1 MVKFY
6 DTNALL
12 ILGSQIFE
20 DEKFYISSISLK
32 ELEHIKTLKRKEV
45 AQAIQKARA
54 YGDLSEN
61 SEYDEA
67 KNEQA
72 EIEGKI
78 ANLEATLENAIVLD
92 DSELGT
98 DKVNVGNKVTVHNID
113 ADEESEYKIVST
125 AEADPIMGLIS
136 DDSPLGK
143 ALIGQ
148 RKGDSINVETP
159 MGIVKYTI
167 TDISK

>member
-1 MVKFY
+1 MAK
-6 DTNALL
+6 
-12 ILGSQIFE
+12 QIIVSKE
-20 DEKFYISSISLK
+20 GLK
-32 ELEHIKTLKRKEV
+32 KLQQELEHLKTVKRKEV
-45 AQAIQKARA
+45 ALAIQKARA

-78 ANLEATLENAIVLD
+78 SHLEETLENAIVLD
-92 DSELGT
+92 DFELGT
-98 DKVNVGNKVTVHNID
+98 DKVNVGNKVMVHNID
-113 ADEESEYKIVST
+113 TDEDCEYKIVST
-125 AEADPIMGLIS
+125 TEADPMQFLIS

-143 ALIGQ
+143 ALLGP

-167 TDISK
+167 TNISK

>member
-1 MVKFY
+1 MAK
-6 DTNALL
+6 
-12 ILGSQIFE
+12 QIIVSNE
-20 DEKFYISSISLK
+20 GLK
-32 ELEHIKTLKRKEV
+32 KLQQELEHLKTVKRKEV
-45 AQAIQKARA
+45 ALAIQKARA

-78 ANLEATLENAIVLD
+78 AKLEATLENAIVLD
-92 DSELGT
+92 DAELGT
-98 DKVNVGNKVTVHNID
+98 DKVNVGNKVSVHNID
-113 ADEESEYKIVST
+113 DDSDAEYKIVST
-125 AEADPIMGLIS
+125 TEADPIIGLIS

-143 ALIGQ
+143 ALLGQ

>member
-1 MVKFY
+1 MAK
-6 DTNALL
+6 
-12 ILGSQIFE
+12 QIIVSHE
-20 DEKFYISSISLK
+20 GLK
-32 ELEHIKTLKRKEV
+32 NLQHELEHLKTVKRKEV

-78 ANLEATLENAIVLD
+78 AQLEATLENAIVLD
-92 DSELGT
+92 DSELST
-98 DKVNVGNKVTVHNID
+98 DKIGVGNVVVVHNIED
-113 ADEESEYKIVST
+113 GEEAEYKIVST
-125 AEADPIMGLIS
+125 AESDPIEGRIS

-143 ALIGQ
+143 ALLGH

-159 MGIVKYTI
+159 VGIVRYTV
-167 TDISK
+167 TGISK

>member
-1 MVKFY
+1 MAK
-6 DTNALL
+6 
-12 ILGSQIFE
+12 QIIVSHE
-20 DEKFYISSISLK
+20 GLK
-32 ELEHIKTLKRKEV
+32 KLQQELEHLKTVKRKEV

-78 ANLEATLENAIVLD
+78 AHLEATLENAIVLD
-92 DSELGT
+92 DSDLGT

-113 ADEESEYKIVST
+113 EGEETEYKIVST
-125 AEADPIMGLIS
+125 TEADPMQNLIS
-136 DDSPLGK
+136 DESPLGK

-148 RKGDSINVETP
+148 RKGDSINVEAP
-159 MGIVKYTI
+159 IGIIRYTI

>member
-1 MVKFY
+1 MAKQIIV
-6 DTNALL
+6 
-12 ILGSQIFE
+12 SQE
-20 DEKFYISSISLK
+20 GLK
-32 ELEHIKTLKRKEV
+32 KLQQELEYLKTVKRKEV
-45 AQAIQKARA
+45 ALAIQKARA

-78 ANLEATLENAIVLD
+78 ANLEETLENAIVLD
-92 DSELGT
+92 DKDLGT
-98 DKVNVGNKVTVHNID
+98 DKVNVGNKVMVHNID
-113 ADEESEYKIVST
+113 TGEEAEYKIVST
-125 AEADPIMGLIS
+125 TEADPMEFRIS

-143 ALIGQ
+143 ALLGQ

-167 TDISK
+167 TEISK

>member
-1 MVKFY
+1 MAK
-6 DTNALL
+6 
-12 ILGSQIFE
+12 QIIVSH
-20 DEKFYISSISLK
+20 DGLMKLQQ
-32 ELEHIKTLKRKEV
+32 ELEYLKTVKRKEV

-98 DKVNVGNKVTVHNID
+98 DKVNVGNKVKVINID
-113 ADEESEYKIVST
+113 ADEETEYKIVST
-125 AEADPIMGLIS
+125 TEADPIMGLIS

-159 MGIVKYTI
+159 MGVVKYTI
-167 TDISK
+167 TEISK

>member
-1 MVKFY
+1 MAK
-6 DTNALL
+6 
-12 ILGSQIFE
+12 QIIVSHE
-20 DEKFYISSISLK
+20 GLK
-32 ELEHIKTLKRKEV
+32 KLQQELEHLKTVKRKEV

-98 DKVNVGNKVTVHNID
+98 DKVKVGNKVTVHNID

>member
-1 MVKFY
+1 MAK
-6 DTNALL
+6 
-12 ILGSQIFE
+12 QIIVSHE
-20 DEKFYISSISLK
+20 GLK
-32 ELEHIKTLKRKEV
+32 KLQQELEHLKTVKRKEV

-78 ANLEATLENAIVLD
+78 AHLEATLENAIVLD
-92 DSELGT
+92 DSDLGT

-113 ADEESEYKIVST
+113 EGEETEYKIVST
-125 AEADPIMGLIS
+125 TEADPIQNLIS

-159 MGIVKYTI
+159 IGVIRYTI

>member
-1 MVKFY
+1 MAK
-6 DTNALL
+6 
-12 ILGSQIFE
+12 QIIVSHE
-20 DEKFYISSISLK
+20 GLSKLQQ
-32 ELEHIKTLKRKEV
+32 ELEHLKTVKRKEV

-78 ANLEATLENAIVLD
+78 AHLEETLENAIVLD

-113 ADEESEYKIVST
+113 DGEETEYKIVST
-125 AEADPIMGLIS
+125 AEADPMMFLIS

-148 RKGDSINVETP
+148 KKGDSINVETP

-167 TDISK
+167 TNISK

>member
-1 MVKFY
+1 MAK
-6 DTNALL
+6 
-12 ILGSQIFE
+12 QIIVSNE
-20 DEKFYISSISLK
+20 GLK
-32 ELEHIKTLKRKEV
+32 KLQQELEHLKTVKRKEV
-45 AQAIQKARA
+45 ALAIQKARA

-78 ANLEATLENAIVLD
+78 AKLELTLENAIVLD
-92 DSELGT
+92 DAELGT
-98 DKVNVGNKVTVHNID
+98 DKVSVGNKVSVHNID
-113 ADEESEYKIVST
+113 DDSDAEYKIVST
-125 AEADPIMGLIS
+125 TEADPIMGLIS

-143 ALIGQ
+143 SLIGQ

>member
-1 MVKFY
+1 MSK
-6 DTNALL
+6 
-12 ILGSQIFE
+12 QIIVSHE
-20 DEKFYISSISLK
+20 GLK
-32 ELEHIKTLKRKEV
+32 KLQAELEHLKTVKRKEV

-78 ANLEATLENAIVLD
+78 AHLEETLDNAIVLD
-92 DSELGT
+92 DSDLGT
-98 DKVNVGNKVTVHNID
+98 DKVNVGNKVIVHNID
-113 ADEESEYKIVST
+113 TGEDTEYKIVST
-125 AEADPIMGLIS
+125 TEADPMRFLIS

-143 ALIGQ
+143 SLIGQ

-159 MGIVKYTI
+159 LGIVKYTI
-167 TDISK
+167 TEISK

>member
-1 MVKFY
+1 MAK
-6 DTNALL
+6 
-12 ILGSQIFE
+12 QIIVSHE
-20 DEKFYISSISLK
+20 GLK
-32 ELEHIKTLKRKEV
+32 KLQQELEHLKTVKRKEV

-78 ANLEATLENAIVLD
+78 AHLEETLANAIVLD
-92 DSELGT
+92 DAELGT

-113 ADEESEYKIVST
+113 EGEETEYKIVST
-125 AEADPIMGLIS
+125 TEADPMQFLIS

-167 TDISK
+167 TNISK

>member
-1 MVKFY
+1 MAK
-6 DTNALL
+6 
-12 ILGSQIFE
+12 QIIVSHE
-20 DEKFYISSISLK
+20 GLK
-32 ELEHIKTLKRKEV
+32 KLQQELEHLKTVKRKEV

-54 YGDLSEN
+54 YGELSEN

-92 DSELGT
+92 DADLGT

-113 ADEESEYKIVST
+113 EDEETEYKIVST
-125 AEADPIMGLIS
+125 AEADPMQFLIS

>member
-1 MVKFY
+1 MAK
-6 DTNALL
+6 
-12 ILGSQIFE
+12 QIIVSKE
-20 DEKFYISSISLK
+20 GLRKLQQ
-32 ELEHIKTLKRKEV
+32 ELEYLKTVKRKEV

-78 ANLEATLENAIVLD
+78 ARLEETLENAIVLD
-92 DSELGT
+92 DSDLTT
-98 DKVNVGNKVTVHNID
+98 DKVNVGNKVVVHNID
-113 ADEESEYKIVST
+113 TDEECEYKIVST
-125 AEADPIMGLIS
+125 TEADPMQFKIS

-148 RKGDSINVETP
+148 CKGDSINVETP

-167 TDISK
+167 TEISN

>member
-1 MVKFY
+1 MAK
-6 DTNALL
+6 
-12 ILGSQIFE
+12 QIVVTEASFKKLQE
-20 DEKFYISSISLK
+20 ELDYLK
-32 ELEHIKTLKRKEV
+32 NVKRKEAAENV
-45 AQAIQKARA
+45 GIARSF
-54 YGDLSEN
+54 GDLSEN

-78 ANLEATLENAIVLD
+78 AKLEATLENAIVLD
-92 DSELGT
+92 DAELGT
-98 DKVNVGNKVTVHNID
+98 DKVNVGNKVSVHNID
-113 ADEESEYKIVST
+113 DDTDAEYKIVST
-125 AEADPIMGLIS
+125 TEADPIMGLIS

-143 ALIGQ
+143 SLLGQ

>member
-1 MVKFY
+1 MAK
-6 DTNALL
+6 
-12 ILGSQIFE
+12 QIIVSHE
-20 DEKFYISSISLK
+20 GLK
-32 ELEHIKTLKRKEV
+32 KLQQELEHLKTVKRKEV

-98 DKVNVGNKVTVHNID
+98 DKVNIGNKVTVHNID

-159 MGIVKYTI
+159 MGVVKYTI

>member
-1 MVKFY
+1 MAKQIIV
-6 DTNALL
+6 
-12 ILGSQIFE
+12 SQE
-20 DEKFYISSISLK
+20 GLK
-32 ELEHIKTLKRKEV
+32 KLQQELEYLKTVKRKEV
-45 AQAIQKARA
+45 ALAIQKARA

-78 ANLEATLENAIVLD
+78 ANLEETLEYAIVLD
-92 DSELGT
+92 DKDLGT
-98 DKVNVGNKVTVHNID
+98 DKVNVGNKVMVHNID
-113 ADEESEYKIVST
+113 TGEEAEYKIVST
-125 AEADPIMGLIS
+125 TEADPMEFKIS

-143 ALIGQ
+143 ALLGQ

-167 TDISK
+167 TEISK

>member
-1 MVKFY
+1 MAK
-6 DTNALL
+6 
-12 ILGSQIFE
+12 QIIVSHE
-20 DEKFYISSISLK
+20 GLK
-32 ELEHIKTLKRKEV
+32 KLQQELEHLKTVKRKEV

-159 MGIVKYTI
+159 MGVVKYTI

>member
-1 MVKFY
+1 MAK
-6 DTNALL
+6 
-12 ILGSQIFE
+12 QIIVSHE
-20 DEKFYISSISLK
+20 GLK
-32 ELEHIKTLKRKEV
+32 KLEQELEYLKTVKRKEV

-78 ANLEATLENAIVLD
+78 AHLEATLENAIVLD

-113 ADEESEYKIVST
+113 DGEETEYKIVST
-125 AEADPIMGLIS
+125 AEADPIMFLIS

-159 MGIVKYTI
+159 MGMVKYTI

>member
-1 MVKFY
+1 MAK
-6 DTNALL
+6 
-12 ILGSQIFE
+12 QIIVSKE
-20 DEKFYISSISLK
+20 GLK
-32 ELEHIKTLKRKEV
+32 KLQQELEHLKTVKRKEV
-45 AQAIQKARA
+45 ALAIQKARA

-78 ANLEATLENAIVLD
+78 SHLEETLENAIVLD

-98 DKVNVGNKVTVHNID
+98 DKVNVGNKVMVHNID
-113 ADEESEYKIVST
+113 TDEDCEYKIVST
-125 AEADPIMGLIS
+125 TEADPMQFLIS

-143 ALIGQ
+143 ALLGQ

-167 TDISK
+167 TNIPK